1 MLGCFD
7 SFLFLLFH
15 SLFLPLHLYFT
26 TYFLF
31 HFIYFCP
38 TSSLLS
44 FCPFLSFFVPLGFVV
59 RQWRDPSDRPYSASY
74 KSTGSN
80 IKSLGDVS
88 DAAYSASKSY
98 SQINTGSTAGWGSQR
113 KERKLQ
119 RENMKNDPCTTP
131 SSSQS
136 NSGDNVPDT
145 VKDNRRNKGTNQAE
159 IRQKSEIEISTE
171 KEVTF
176 TTPVIEKKNS
186 SQEEKE
192 EISCSSS
199 NPLNEQILD
208 HVIND
213 NNEEKEKIENLS
225 NSNTPIINSIKR
237 NIQNITT
244 SISKKPQMIKNKSN
258 SELSSSKNNTITY
271 DDTTVFQNDSKES
284 DNMDQKY
291 FLNSMLKEEESPA
304 KYESLRDAFKMR

>member
-1 MLGCFD
+1 M
-7 SFLFLLFH
+7 FLSHFL
-15 SLFLPLHLYFT
+15 SLFVL
-26 TYFLF
+26 
-31 HFIYFCP
+31 
-38 TSSLLS
+38 
-44 FCPFLSFFVPLGFVV
+44 LGFVV

-113 KERKLQ
+113 KERKSQ
-119 RENMKNDPCTTP
+119 RENMKNDSRTTP

-136 NSGDNVPDT
+136 SSGNNAVET

-159 IRQKSEIEISTE
+159 VRQKSEIETTAE
-171 KEVTF
+171 KDLTF
-176 TTPVIEKKNS
+176 TTPVIEKKRS
-186 SQEEKE
+186 SQQEKE
-192 EISCSSS
+192 DISYSSS
-199 NPLNEQILD
+199 NPLNEQRTD
-208 HVIND
+208 PVITD
-213 NNEEKEKIENLS
+213 DIEDKEKRNNSS

-237 NIQNITT
+237 NIQKITT
-244 SISKKPQMIKNKSN
+244 SMSKKSPMTKNKSN
-258 SELSSSKNNTITY
+258 SELSLSKSNTVIK
-271 DDTTVFQNDSKES
+271 DDATVFQNDSKEIV
-284 DNMDQKY
+284 NMDQKF

>member
-1 MLGCFD
+1 M
-7 SFLFLLFH
+7 
-15 SLFLPLHLYFT
+15 
-26 TYFLF
+26 
-31 HFIYFCP
+31 
-38 TSSLLS
+38 
-44 FCPFLSFFVPLGFVV
+44 

-98 SQINTGSTAGWGSQR
+98 SQISTGSTAGWGSQR

-119 RENMKNDPCTTP
+119 RENTRHDQLTTP

-136 NSGDNVPDT
+136 NSGNNVIDS

-159 IRQKSEIEISTE
+159 SRQKNEIEASAE
-171 KEVTF
+171 EDLTF
-176 TTPVIEKKNS
+176 TTPVTEKKNS
-186 SQEEKE
+186 SQKEKE
-192 EISCSSS
+192 EISYSSS
-199 NPLNEQILD
+199 NPLYEQILD
-208 HVIND
+208 PVTTD
-213 NNEEKEKIENLS
+213 SFAEKEKRNNTT
-225 NSNTPIINSIKR
+225 NSNTPIISSIKR
-237 NIQNITT
+237 NIQKITT
-244 SISKKPQMIKNKSN
+244 SISKKPQITKNKSN
-258 SELSSSKNNTITY
+258 SELSSSKNNTMTN

-284 DNMDQKY
+284 DNMDQKF